1 MASWIRQHSWTCKIC
16 RTSNL
21 WLWNL
26 WIQVWI
32 KGIKFLNTSET
43 NSNFTSQIK
52 TSLVPELISL
62 RNGAYPF
69 AKIVKLVNIQIVKL
83 GFGNTRLCKWRFFKV
98 FASGSKDDDPK
109 ILGSILIFSSMFHLA
124 MEKIVGV
131 AVAMAVVDRCYN
143 FRYFF

>member
-1 MASWIRQHSWTCKIC
+1 MKIIP
-16 RTSNL
+16 TIHIHTTINK
-21 WLWNL
+21 WLHESGN
-26 WIQVWI
+26 IVGHVKSVGQVISDCEIYESRI

-83 GFGNTRLCKWRFFKV
+83 GFGNTRLCK
-98 FASGSKDDDPK
+98 
-109 ILGSILIFSSMFHLA
+109 
-124 MEKIVGV
+124 
-131 AVAMAVVDRCYN
+131 
-143 FRYFF
+143 